1 MICHTTLWRLAAP
14 GDGDAIRQIAAAT
27 GVFNAEEVQ
36 CVAGIWEEYLRL
48 GIETSGYTF
57 FVERE
62 GDDVLGFVCVGP
74 RSLTD
79 RVYDLYWIAV
89 DPRAQGQ
96 GVGRRLIQ
104 QAEEA
109 ARAQGGRIL
118 VIETSGTPGYAGT
131 RAFYSSMGYQREA
144 TLRDLYADGD
154 DLLIFT
160 KRL

>member
-1 MICHTTLWRLAAP
+1 MLCHTTLWHLAAP
-14 GDGDAIRQIAAAT
+14 GDGDAIRQIAADT

-36 CVAGIWEEYLRL
+36 CVADIWEEYLRL

-89 DPRAQGQ
+89 DPRAQGE

-109 ARAQGGRIL
+109 VRAQGGRIL
-118 VIETSGTPGYAGT
+118 VIETSGTPEYAGT
-131 RAFYSSMGYQREA
+131 RAFYSSMGYQHEA